1 MVTIFSCYV
10 CNILLNGHQ
19 EIQDIIWEI
28 HLLLFLLS
36 RVIVVNYFSFV
47 WNLSTS
53 VEFSLP
59 HSYQQNISG
68 TTAYCSC
75 FIIIITLF
83 QHEHTHYTNKPEMS
97 IAVENLPLL
106 CRDLWKKA
114 TAPLP
119 RRFSQKDI
127 ATATT
132 PLPRWLF
139 QKPAAAAPPWT
150 SLNHRFIKLLLSS
163 LQNSSCSWRWFK
175 KLTDCK
181 LFDLTIVDWHLVIVY
196 FCMMIVKYFIRIL
209 RLTLTCLTSW
219 LLSNHY

>member
-1 MVTIFSCYV
+1 MFATFYWMGIKKSKISFERFIYYYFFCHEWSSWTISHLFEICQH
-10 CNILLNGHQ
+10 LLNFHCR
-19 EIQDIIWEI
+19 I
-28 HLLLFLLS
+28 HINKTFPGLLHIVHVSSSLLFCFSMNIPTTRTKQRCPS
-36 RVIVVNYFSFV
+36 RLKI
-47 WNLSTS
+47 
-53 VEFSLP
+53 
-59 HSYQQNISG
+59 
-68 TTAYCSC
+68 
-75 FIIIITLF
+75 
-83 QHEHTHYTNKPEMS
+83 
-97 IAVENLPLL
+97 
-106 CRDLWKKA
+106 CRCCAAAFEKKA

-127 ATATT
+127 ATATA

-150 SLNHRFIKLLLSS
+150 SLDHRIIKLLLSS
-163 LQNSSCSWRWFK
+163 LQNSSCSWLWFK